1 MMLWLFYKSEAL
13 SIKAHCNPTTTTT
26 TTSSSS
32 SSSSTMEGQ
41 EARPCMQ
48 GLIQQRRACTLETC

>member
-26 TTSSSS
+26 TTTTTT
-32 SSSSTMEGQ
+32 STMEGQ

>member
-26 TTSSSS
+26 TTT
-32 SSSSTMEGQ
+32 SSSTMEGQ